1 MKSRKYKFEIVTPL
15 IMSGA
20 DSSNVELRTQSI
32 KGMLRWWYRF
42 LNGGGMD
49 LITLKKQESNIF
61 GSQEK
66 ASKIKLKLELGSDN
80 ATTQARQN
88 PLYNSTYHLLGSDNA
103 TTQAYLCMNDNR
115 NTQNK
120 KYDKIFR
127 KSYNS
132 SNFFILTVL
141 FNDENIIK
149 EFENILFF
157 INYFG
162 GIGSRWRRGFGS
174 VKIINSNNQY
184 LFTENFY
191 SLKKLKEYLINKLKK
206 IQLYQNIDLS
216 FTNLSNSD
224 LFIIMPK
231 NKNWQSWQ
239 DTMNDLRV
247 NFYREFKRQIDT
259 ERIGNSDTQR
269 ASPLIIQIKKTKI
282 ANKDQYYGVI
292 ISSYKKENNDFRND
306 FYSKSQL
313 NNFINSKLNGYYVER
328 IK

>member
-1 MKSRKYKFEIVTPL
+1 MESRIYKFEIVTPL

-20 DSSNVELRTQSI
+20 DSRNVELRTQSI

-66 ASKIKLKLELGSDN
+66 ASKIKLKLELGSN
-80 ATTQARQN
+80 
-88 PLYNSTYHLLGSDNA
+88 NA

-120 KYDKIFR
+120 QYDKIFR

-184 LFTENFY
+184 LFTENFD
-191 SLKKLKEYLINKLKK
+191 SIEKLKEYLINKLKK

-239 DTMNDLRV
+239 DAMNDLRKE
-247 NFYREFKRQIDT
+247 FYRKFKHEINKKN
-259 ERIGNSDTQR
+259 IGNFNPRQ

-292 ISSYKKENNDFRND
+292 ISSYKKENNDFKND

-313 NNFINSKLNGYYVER
+313 NNFINSELNGYYVER

>member
-1 MKSRKYKFEIVTPL
+1 MEQKEYKFEIVTPL

-20 DSSNVELRTQSI
+20 DRNNLELRTQSI
-32 KGMLRWWYRF
+32 KGILRWWYRF
-42 LNGGGMD
+42 INGGIKA
-49 LITLKKQESNIF
+49 LNQLKIDEADIF
-61 GSQEK
+61 GSQDK
-66 ASKIKLKLELGSDN
+66 ASKIKLKINDIPK
-80 ATTQARQN
+80 Q
-88 PLYNSTYHLLGSDNA
+88 

-120 KYDKIFR
+120 QYDKIFR

-184 LFTENFY
+184 LFTENFD
-191 SLKKLKEYLINKLKK
+191 SIEKLKEYLINKLKK

-239 DTMNDLRV
+239 DAMNDLRKE
-247 NFYREFKRQIDT
+247 FYRKFKHEINKKN
-259 ERIGNSDTQR
+259 IGNFNPRQ

-292 ISSYKKENNDFRND
+292 ISSYKKENNDFKND

-313 NNFINSKLNGYYVER
+313 NNFINSELNGYYVER

>member
-1 MKSRKYKFEIVTPL
+1 MESRIYKFEIVTPL

-20 DSSNVELRTQSI
+20 DSRNVELRTQSI
-32 KGMLRWWYRF
+32 KGMLRWLYRF

-80 ATTQARQN
+80 ATTQA
-88 PLYNSTYHLLGSDNA
+88 
-103 TTQAYLCMNDNR
+103 YLCMNDNQDNQFKR
-115 NTQNK
+115 YSRIFRQAYNENYSFNLEVVF
-120 KYDKIFR
+120 YDKNLI
-127 KSYNS
+127 S
-132 SNFFILTVL
+132 
-141 FNDENIIK
+141 
-149 EFENILFF
+149 EFENLLTF

-162 GIGSRWRRGFGS
+162 GFGSRWRRGFGS

-184 LFTENFY
+184 LFTENFD
-191 SLKKLKEYLINKLKK
+191 SIEKLKEYLINKLKK

-239 DTMNDLRV
+239 DAMNDLRKE
-247 NFYREFKRQIDT
+247 FYRKFKHEINKKN
-259 ERIGNSDTQR
+259 IGNFNPRQ

-292 ISSYKKENNDFRND
+292 ISSYKKENNDFKND

-313 NNFINSKLNGYYVER
+313 NNFINSELNGYYVER

>member
-1 MKSRKYKFEIVTPL
+1 MEQKEYKFEIVTPL

-20 DSSNVELRTQSI
+20 DRNNLELRTQSI
-32 KGMLRWWYRF
+32 KGILRWWYRF
-42 LNGGGMD
+42 INGGIKG
-49 LITLKKQESNIF
+49 LNQLKIDEADIF
-61 GSQEK
+61 GSQDK
-66 ASKIKLKLELGSDN
+66 ASKIKLKINDIPK
-80 ATTQARQN
+80 Q
-88 PLYNSTYHLLGSDNA
+88 

-120 KYDKIFR
+120 QYDKIFR

-184 LFTENFY
+184 LFTENFD
-191 SLKKLKEYLINKLKK
+191 SIEKLKEYLINKLKK

-239 DTMNDLRV
+239 DAMNDLRKE
-247 NFYREFKRQIDT
+247 FYRKFKHEINKKN
-259 ERIGNSDTQR
+259 IGNFNPRQ

-292 ISSYKKENNDFRND
+292 ISSYKKENNDFKND

-313 NNFINSKLNGYYVER
+313 NNFINSELNGYYVER

>member
-1 MKSRKYKFEIVTPL
+1 MESRIYKFEIVTPL

-20 DSSNVELRTQSI
+20 DSRNVELRTQSI

-42 LNGGGMD
+42 LNGGGID
-49 LITLKKQESNIF
+49 LITLKEQESNIF

-66 ASKIKLKLELGSDN
+66 ASKIKLKLELGSN
-80 ATTQARQN
+80 
-88 PLYNSTYHLLGSDNA
+88 NA
-103 TTQAYLCMNDNR
+103 TTQAYLCMNDNQDNQFKSYSR
-115 NTQNK
+115 IFRQAYNENYSFNLEVVF
-120 KYDKIFR
+120 YDKNLI
-127 KSYNS
+127 S
-132 SNFFILTVL
+132 
-141 FNDENIIK
+141 
-149 EFENILFF
+149 EFENLLTF

-162 GIGSRWRRGFGS
+162 GFGSRWRRGFGS
-174 VKIINSNNQY
+174 VVIDNLKREFNNKNE
-184 LFTENFY
+184 LT
-191 SLKKLKEYLINKLKK
+191 EYLKTLIPNKLN
-206 IQLYQNIDLS
+206 QNIDLS

-231 NKNWQSWQ
+231 NENWQSWQ
-239 DTMNDLRV
+239 DAMNDLRV

-313 NNFINSKLNGYYVER
+313 NNFINSELNGYYVER

>member
-1 MKSRKYKFEIVTPL
+1 MEQKEYKFEIVTPL

-20 DSSNVELRTQSI
+20 DRNNLELRTQSI
-32 KGMLRWWYRF
+32 KGILRWWYRF
-42 LNGGGMD
+42 INGGIKA
-49 LITLKKQESNIF
+49 LNQLKIDEADIF

-66 ASKIKLKLELGSDN
+66 ASKIKLKINDIPK
-80 ATTQARQN
+80 Q
-88 PLYNSTYHLLGSDNA
+88 

-120 KYDKIFR
+120 QYDKIFR

-184 LFTENFY
+184 LFTENFD
-191 SLKKLKEYLINKLKK
+191 SIEKLKEYLINKLKK

-239 DTMNDLRV
+239 DAMNDLRKE
-247 NFYREFKRQIDT
+247 FYRKFKHEINKKN
-259 ERIGNSDTQR
+259 IGNFNPRQ

-292 ISSYKKENNDFRND
+292 ISSYKKENNDFKND

-313 NNFINSKLNGYYVER
+313 NNFINSELNGYYVER